1 MANPKENHRLIER
14 TRAARAKE
22 IVAKKRKLR
31 AYREAKRV
39 SQESKSCEELTF

>member
-31 AYREAKRV
+31 AYMGAKRV